1 MQTKSFEVPAMYGD
15 HHVSDVRRILLGIP
29 GVSEVYASSAFRVV
43 EVTYDEAKVNDLE
56 FQTKLEDA
64 GYMGEW
70 LFHTESGKAVGSD
83 GGGTFMRHTAVY
95 EQVKKTVSF
104 AQQIGSQGRP
114 LWPCPGMGPINGMD
128 EPPQNGDKEK

>member
-29 GVSEVYASSAFRVV
+29 GVTDVYASSAFRVV
-43 EVTYDEAKVNDLE
+43 EVTYDETKVNDLE

-70 LFHTESGKAVGSD
+70 SFHTESGKAVETANDTGHY
-83 GGGTFMRHTAVY
+83 MRHTAVY
-95 EQVKKTVSF
+95 EQVKQVVSF
-104 AQQIGSQGRP
+104 GQRIGYQGRP
-114 LWPCPGMGPINGMD
+114 LWPCPGMGPIKGM
-128 EPPQNGDKEK
+128 EEEN